1 MDSDVMID
9 QIRAID
15 NKRLIKRL
23 GTISENLALKV
34 AENLKIVLD
43 LDE

>member
-15 NKRLIKRL
+15 NKRLIQRL
-23 GTISENLALKV
+23 GSISENLSLKV